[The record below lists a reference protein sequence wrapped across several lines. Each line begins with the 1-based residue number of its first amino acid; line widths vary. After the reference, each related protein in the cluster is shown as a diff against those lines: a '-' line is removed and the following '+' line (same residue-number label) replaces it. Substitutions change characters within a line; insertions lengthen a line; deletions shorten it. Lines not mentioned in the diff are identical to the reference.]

1 MILPSL
7 ILNMK
12 RYGCL
17 WLLWLFT
24 GTSYAQPSWRPVNT
38 ITVSDTAPGEV
49 PLRGHLYHFADS
61 TGQLTIRQ
69 VGERQRTGW
78 FRALASL
85 TNREDFGYNTSATHW
100 LFFELT
106 APRNAPQQ
114 TRLMLE
120 IEYANLDELELM
132 EVSNGQAYGSPPG
145 PGHIQSLGLTGD
157 RFQFSQRSYRTNNY
171 VFPIRLRAGQ
181 TARYYLRL
189 KQSRAILSFA
199 VRLWHRPAFLA
210 TDRTEYFLW
219 GIYIGI
225 ICIVLVLNMVML
237 LALRDRIYVWYSLYL
252 HFMTMHLFTDA
263 GLSFQYLWP
272 TYPRLNEFMPV
283 YLYVWAAIVAQ
294 TTFMQ
299 YFIRQNRRN
308 SRVFR
313 WVNGLKGIITVA
325 LIAVTAV
332 EWLELP
338 GRGAYMY
345 QIVSLTTSCLVPIIV
360 VLTIISLVEAG
371 RRSAEGESVKMVRYY
386 GYALA
391 VQFTSYTLVAVMN
404 FCQAQGWPLPFD
416 VETYVVL
423 GLGVL
428 ADLVFFT
435 YGLAYRYTHAQQH
448 NQQLQLN
455 LLQSRQE
462 AQQQVISSLED
473 ERQRLAQDLHD
484 DIGPLLATA
493 KGYLSRLARTE
504 QTNPL
509 QRAQALLDEAAD
521 ELRSLS
527 HQLLPQQLE
536 LTTLA
541 DALAETVRQLSRR
554 GIPVQ
559 FVTLGTVRPLGG
571 QQEQLLFSIA
581 TQLIRNAQKH
591 AHATEVIVQLLYH
604 DNQVNLSVEDNGLPA
619 DAPETDG
626 ANLRAQAG
634 LLRADLL
641 IDATDA
647 GNSVMVSVLMA
658 NPAPA

>member
-1 MILPSL
+1 
-7 ILNMK
+7 MK

-17 WLLWLFT
+17 WLLWLFA
-24 GTSYAQPSWRPVNT
+24 GIGHAQPSRQPVNS
-38 ITVSDTAPGEV
+38 IAVSDTAPGEV
-49 PLRGHLYHFADS
+49 PLRGHLYHYTDS
-61 TGQLTIRQ
+61 TGHLTLRQ
-69 VGERQRTGW
+69 VGERQRAGQ

-85 TNREDFGYNTSATHW
+85 TDRQDFGYNTTAVHW
-100 LFFELT
+100 LFFELR
-106 APRNAPQQ
+106 APANAPPQ

-132 EVSNGQAYGSPPG
+132 EVSSNRV
-145 PGHIQSLGLTGD
+145 QSLGLTGD
-157 RFQFSQRSYRTNNY
+157 RFQFSQRPYRNNNY

-189 KQSRAILSFA
+189 KQPDAVLSFA
-199 VRLWHRPAFLA
+199 VQLWHRPAFLA

-219 GIYIGI
+219 GIYVGI
-225 ICIVLVLNMVML
+225 ICIVLVLNLVML

-252 HFMTMHLFTDA
+252 HLITMHLFTDA

-272 TYPRLNEFMPV
+272 TSPRVNEFMPV
-283 YLYVWAAIVAQ
+283 YLYVWATMVAQ

-299 YFIRQNRRN
+299 YFIRQTRWN
-308 SRVFR
+308 SRIFR
-313 WVNGLKGIITVA
+313 WVNVLKGGITAA
-325 LIAVTAV
+325 LVVVIAV

-345 QIVSLTTSCLVPIIV
+345 QVVSLTTSCLVPVIV
-360 VLTIISLVEAG
+360 GLTIISLVEAG
-371 RRSAEGESVKMVRYY
+371 RRSAQGESVTMVRYY

-391 VQFTSYTLVAVMN
+391 VQLTGYTLVAVMN

-423 GLGVL
+423 GLSVL

-448 NQQLQLN
+448 NQQLELN

-493 KGYLSRLARTE
+493 KGYLSRLARMD

-509 QRAQALLDEAAD
+509 QRAQAALDEAAD

-527 HQLLPQQLE
+527 HQLLPRQLE
-536 LTTLA
+536 LTNLP
-541 DALAETVRQLSRR
+541 DALAETGRQLSRR

-559 FVTLGTVRPLGG
+559 FVTLGPVRPLGR
-571 QQEQLLFSIA
+571 QREQLLFSIA
-581 TQLIRNAQKH
+581 TQLIRNAQKRP
-591 AHATEVIVQLLYH
+591 HATDVIVQLLYH
-604 DNQVNLSVEDNGLPA
+604 NEYLNLSVEDNGRPD
-619 DAPETDG
+619 DAPETDVS
-626 ANLRAQAG
+626 NLRAKAD
-634 LLRADLL
+634 LLKADLL

-647 GNSVMVSVLMA
+647 GNSVMVSVLMV

>member
-1 MILPSL
+1 MNPPSL
-7 ILNMK
+7 TLNMK

-17 WLLWLFT
+17 GLLWLLVCT
-24 GTSYAQPSWRPVNT
+24 GRAQPNQQVVT
-38 ITVSDTAPGEV
+38 IAVADTAPGEV
-49 PLRGHLYHFADS
+49 SLRDHLYHFADS
-61 TGQLTIRQ
+61 TGQLTIQQ
-69 VGERQRTGW
+69 VIERQRAGQ
-78 FRALASL
+78 FQASASL
-85 TNREDFGYNTSATHW
+85 TNRQDFGYNATAAHW
-100 LFFELT
+100 LFFELRV
-106 APRNAPQQ
+106 PGNALSSA
-114 TRLMLE
+114 RLMLE

-132 EVSNGQAYGSPPG
+132 EVSNGQAWPG
-145 PGHIQSLGLTGD
+145 QAWPGQVRSLGLTGD
-157 RFQFSQRSYRTNNY
+157 RFWFSQRPYRNNSY

-189 KQSRAILSFA
+189 KQPHAILSFA

-210 TDRTEYFLW
+210 ADRTEYFLW

-225 ICIVLVLNMVML
+225 ICMVLVLNLVML
-237 LALRDRIYVWYSLYL
+237 LALRDWIYVWYSLYL

-283 YLYVWAAIVAQ
+283 YLYVWAGMVAQ
-294 TTFMQ
+294 ITFMQ
-299 YFIRQNRRN
+299 YFIHQNSRN

-313 WVNGLKGIITVA
+313 WVNRLKVIITAA
-325 LIAVTAV
+325 LTAAIAV

-345 QIVSLTTSCLVPIIV
+345 QAVSLTTSCLVPVIV
-360 VLTIISLVEAG
+360 VLTILSLVEAG
-371 RRSAEGESVKMVRYY
+371 RRSAEGESVTMVRYY

-391 VQFTSYTLVAVMN
+391 VQLTGYTLVAVMN

-423 GLGVL
+423 GLSIL

-448 NQQLQLN
+448 NQQLELN
-455 LLQSRQE
+455 LLQNRQE

-493 KGYLSRLARTE
+493 KGYLSRLARTD
-504 QTNPL
+504 QTNLL

-527 HQLLPQQLE
+527 HQLLPRPLE
-536 LTTLA
+536 QANLA
-541 DALAETVRQLSRR
+541 DALAETGRQLSRR

-559 FVTLGTVRPLGG
+559 FVTLGPVKPLGR

-581 TQLIRNAQKH
+581 TQLIRNAQKRPQ
-591 AHATEVIVQLLYH
+591 ATEVIVQLLYH
-604 DNQVNLSVEDNGLPA
+604 SEQLNLSVEDNGLPA

-626 ANLRAQAG
+626 SNLRAKAD

-641 IDATDA
+641 IDATNA